1 MLTDFVIYHLC
12 ILLRRNCGAHI
23 SIALLHITRFLQ
35 AQLDTDAQEQIADAG
50 AISALLGVAQAAFI
64 TKALLTH
71 SAARRAHRRQ
81 QSSGD
86 VACNAADSHHGYEVQ
101 DGTAITAE
109 TGAGAPT
116 LPTVVQYVAG
126 ALWNLSNLGGAC
138 RDELGE
144 RGGMGL
150 LVQLAA
156 TEDEMLQLYC
166 AGTIANGCLRHAGNK
181 RRLRNVGGVQVLR
194 KLLDS
199 SAPKVRRTAAVA
211 LRNATFSDKP
221 NQAELRASGGVLRL
235 LDLLADADLKAAT
248 AAVAT
253 LMNCT
258 HEDLRSRQQVRFCS
272 LRRVFSFFAFVR
284 CASDVLASRT
294 MLTRHTLCCVHFCVI
309 YNGTAA
315 LEPWAAHNLCG
326 TPLGESEAGRA
337 CPWRR
342 YELFGWW
349 RCIQSRDRSCRV
361 HAVCCHSALPACA
374 RV

>member
-1 MLTDFVIYHLC
+1 MFAC
-12 ILLRRNCGAHI
+12 
-23 SIALLHITRFLQ
+23 FLQ
-35 AQLDTDAQEQIADAG
+35 AQLDTDAQEQIAAAG
-50 AISALLGVAQAAFI
+50 AISALLGVSQAAFI
-64 TKALLTH
+64 TKALLVH

-86 VACNAADSHHGYEVQ
+86 SASNSGDAHNGHGIQDSHASNPEG
-101 DGTAITAE
+101 G
-109 TGAGAPT
+109 GGAPT
-116 LPTVVQYVAG
+116 LPIVVQYVAG
-126 ALWNLSNLGGAC
+126 ALWNLSNLGGTC

-181 RRLRNVGGVQVLR
+181 QRLRNVGGVQLLR

-258 HEDLRSRQQVRFCS
+258 HEDLRSRQQVRSTPHTVLLFIFA
-272 LRRVFSFFAFVR
+272 VFA
-284 CASDVLASRT
+284 
-294 MLTRHTLCCVHFCVI
+294 LC
-309 YNGTAA
+309 
-315 LEPWAAHNLCG
+315 L
-326 TPLGESEAGRA
+326 
-337 CPWRR
+337 
-342 YELFGWW
+342 
-349 RCIQSRDRSCRV
+349 
-361 HAVCCHSALPACA
+361 
-374 RV
+374 